1 MWKVKNKKV
10 INRLS
15 RRTLAA
21 RQKKNI
27 VVILAILLTTMLF
40 TALFTVAGALNE
52 SFQESTMR
60 QVGGK
65 SMAGLKCILP
75 EDFEKIA
82 KDSAVKSPSYRIVVG
97 NAINEELLKVSTEVN
112 YAEDENAKDM
122 FCYPTTGRK
131 EPCRRKG

>member
-40 TALFTVAGALNE
+40 TALFTVAG
-52 SFQESTMR
+52 R
-60 QVGGK
+60 
-65 SMAGLKCILP
+65 
-75 EDFEKIA
+75 
-82 KDSAVKSPSYRIVVG
+82 
-97 NAINEELLKVSTEVN
+97 
-112 YAEDENAKDM
+112 
-122 FCYPTTGRK
+122 
-131 EPCRRKG
+131 